1 MENKRVVV
9 SGMGIISSLGC
20 RIDEFWSNCLNNR
33 SVVERIPGNWNDYH
47 RFSSTIWS
55 PLPEEMNLER
65 HGVSH
70 KEALRLDRATQL
82 AIACCSMALEDA
94 GIETEV
100 RDDAK
105 GVYLKNTDLA
115 KTAVI
120 FGTGTGGV
128 TSFFAGHANHILSK
142 TKKALTE
149 LLEREAGTKNG
160 IGFEELGKVC
170 SEMEVPRRY
179 NPFVVSMGMPN
190 AVSGGISLKFGI
202 TGPSI
207 TLCSACASGTVALGH
222 AYKAI
227 KSGTLDIALSGGTEY
242 LGDASGSIF
251 RGFDVVGTLA
261 KENEDRYKACRPF
274 DKERSGFLFNEGAAA
289 ALIVE
294 ERNHALARGA
304 NIIGEIVG
312 FSETCDASNIMSI
325 DSDSVHVRKAI
336 LSALEEADLPVG
348 ELDYINTHGTG
359 TVVNDAA
366 EAAVIAD
373 IFGKRPLLNSTKSL
387 LGHSIGASG
396 AIEAIVTLLSIKNHI
411 THACNNL
418 EEPIADINF
427 ATDVRECDIHNGLSQ
442 SFGFGGHNAVLV
454 FREDHDI

>member
-1 MENKRVVV
+1 
-9 SGMGIISSLGC
+9 
-20 RIDEFWSNCLNNR
+20 
-33 SVVERIPGNWNDYH
+33 
-47 RFSSTIWS
+47 
-55 PLPEEMNLER
+55 
-65 HGVSH
+65 
-70 KEALRLDRATQL
+70 
-82 AIACCSMALEDA
+82 
-94 GIETEV
+94 
-100 RDDAK
+100 
-105 GVYLKNTDLA
+105 
-115 KTAVI
+115 
-120 FGTGTGGV
+120 
-128 TSFFAGHANHILSK
+128 
-142 TKKALTE
+142 
-149 LLEREAGTKNG
+149 
-160 IGFEELGKVC
+160 
-170 SEMEVPRRY
+170 
-179 NPFVVSMGMPN
+179 
-190 AVSGGISLKFGI
+190 
-202 TGPSI
+202 
-207 TLCSACASGTVALGH
+207 
-222 AYKAI
+222 
-227 KSGTLDIALSGGTEY
+227 
-242 LGDASGSIF
+242 
-251 RGFDVVGTLA
+251 
-261 KENEDRYKACRPF
+261 
-274 DKERSGFLFNEGAAA
+274 LFNEGAAA